1 MPSPK
6 DVSPQIKEANKALC
20 AGVAQ
25 GDAAAC
31 AAMYT
36 KKAQLLT
43 TGAPVIR
50 GKKAITQWWQAGID
64 SGIKKATLTS
74 REVETHGTTA
84 IEVGVYKLVGADRQ
98 VLDNGKY
105 IVIWKKED
113 RQWKLHRD
121 IFNTNVAP
129 AE

>member
-6 DVSPQIKEANKALC
+6 DVAAQIQAANRALG
-20 AGVAQ
+20 AAAAQ
-25 GDAAAC
+25 GASAAC

-36 KKAQLLT
+36 KTAKLLPP
-43 TGAPVIR
+43 GGPAIR
-50 GKKAITQWWQAGID
+50 GRKAIGAWWQAGID

-74 REVETHGTTA
+74 KEVEVHGTTA
-84 IEVGVYKLVGADRQ
+84 IEVGAYKLSGADG
-98 VLDNGKY
+98 VLDTGKY

-121 IFNTNVAP
+121 IFNTNVA
-129 AE
+129 A